1 MRQSVY
7 FALLGFLSFGFTP
20 ASSIAAD
27 SLIVSEVW
35 ARATPPSAEVGA
47 AYFTLENLA
56 GTADMLISV
65 ASPVSSRTEMHTH
78 SMQDGMMMMMQ
89 LESVEIPAGGVVEFK
104 PGGNHIMFI
113 GLERP
118 LVEGERFPLTL
129 KFERAGLVELIVEV
143 RGLGG

>member
-1 MRQSVY
+1 MRQYV
-7 FALLGFLSFGFTP
+7 FFVGLGFLFFGFAP
-20 ASSIAAD
+20 VSANAAD

-56 GTADMLISV
+56 GTPDTLIAV
-65 ASPVSSRTEMHTH
+65 ASPVASRTEMHTH

-89 LESVEIPAGGVVEFK
+89 LESVEVPAGGVVEFK

-118 LVEGERFPLTL
+118 LVEGERFPMTL
-129 KFERAGLVELIVEV
+129 QFEHAGLVELIVEV
-143 RGLGG
+143 RGIGG